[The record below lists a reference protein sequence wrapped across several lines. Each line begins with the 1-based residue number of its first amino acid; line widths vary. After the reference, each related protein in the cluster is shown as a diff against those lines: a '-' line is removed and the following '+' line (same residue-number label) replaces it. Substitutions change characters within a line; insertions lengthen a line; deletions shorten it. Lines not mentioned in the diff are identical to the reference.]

1 MRILYVVGAVALSAS
16 VSLGAFA
23 EGCVPLL
30 RSVSESSS
38 FPNRVA
44 GTIASSGSGYG
55 LAKTD
60 SRLPH
65 EIRFA
70 LLDSELNQ
78 IGADIP
84 VAKASD
90 RGAIATIWTGSEFG
104 LFYETQERRLVL
116 QRVSS
121 GGALNSGPIPVAD
134 THGLWPDR
142 EYDILWDSSRNVY
155 VVVYTIPQGGA
166 RGVWLSLVRPDG
178 TLVSDAIVALFVADP
193 IMPQAALTS
202 AGLVVVYHHSVT
214 GQMHSVLV
222 SPDGT
227 TSQAFAVAAPGADP
241 QLAWNGSQLVYV
253 TSIKTVN
260 GGSEIHWTRLD
271 ASGAIV
277 GRESKLLT
285 AEGVDATPTF
295 LVWNPEDSEWAL
307 GYRTSLLGF
316 NEFAGDYRLHRFRAD
331 GARISNSYFAPEA
344 AQSAL
349 NTRHPFLWNGSA
361 YISTI
366 ERMGNEGVGSQS
378 FVVRHCPLRAT
389 ATADRKYASPIADTV
404 LFTPIVTGGTP
415 PYFYDWDLNDPTTS
429 HNYSRTVSH
438 HYRSTGTYTVVLT
451 VTDSIGATAV
461 STLTIQVG
469 IPRSR
474 VVRK

>member
-1 MRILYVVGAVALSAS
+1 MRILELIGVLTLTAMVASGALAD
-16 VSLGAFA
+16 
-23 EGCVPLL
+23 GCIPLL

-60 SRLPH
+60 SRLPR

-84 VAKASD
+84 IANSSH
-90 RGAIATIWTGSEFG
+90 RGAIATIWTGNEFG
-104 LFYETQERRLVL
+104 LFYETPDRRLVL
-116 QRVSS
+116 QRISS
-121 GGALNSGPIPVAD
+121 GGASNGAPIPIAD
-134 THGLWPDR
+134 THGIWPDR

-155 VVVYTIPQGGA
+155 VLVYTIPQGGS
-166 RGVWLSLVRPDG
+166 RGVWLSLVSPNG
-178 TLVSDAIVALFVADP
+178 TVVSDAQVGLFVADP

-202 AGLVVVYHHSVT
+202 AGLVVIYHHSVT
-214 GQMHSVLV
+214 GQMHAVLI

-227 TSQAFAVAAPGADP
+227 NSQAFAVAAPGADP

-253 TSIKTVN
+253 TSIKTVG

-271 ASGAIV
+271 ASGAIL
-277 GRESKLLT
+277 GREAKLFT
-285 AEGVDATPTF
+285 AEGIDATPSF
-295 LVWNPEDSEWAL
+295 LVWNANDSEWAL

-316 NEFAGDYRLHRFRAD
+316 SEFAGDYRLHRFRAD
-331 GARISNSYFAPEA
+331 GARISNSYFSPEA

-349 NTRHPFLWNGSA
+349 NTTHPFLWNGVA
-361 YISTI
+361 YITSI
-366 ERMGNEGVGSQS
+366 ERKGNEGGGSQS

-389 ATADRKYASPIADTV
+389 ATADRKYASPIGDNV
-404 LFTPIVTGGTP
+404 LFTPIVSGGTP
-415 PYFYDWDLNDPTTS
+415 PYFYDWDLKDPTTS
-429 HNYSRTVSH
+429 NNYARNPSH
-438 HYRSTGTYTVVLT
+438 HYRSTGTYNVVLT

-461 STLTIQVG
+461 STVTIVVG
-469 IPRSR
+469 IPRGR